1 MTVRTKKILLSIT
14 IVIVLGLF
22 VYGGY
27 YVYSIIKF
35 SQNISD
41 GESPLDEYEQTIR
54 EQNPEAYQPQEPPA
68 WEGTERVNILL
79 LGGDSRGMTKNDP
92 PRSDTI
98 MVASID
104 PGTKQAYLFSI
115 LRDTYTDIPGHYANR
130 INAALALGSYKL
142 AMETVSNLLGID
154 IQYYV
159 FVDFEGFIK
168 LVDAL
173 GGIEFEVEKNMYYY
187 DPTDPEYKIDL
198 KAGLQ
203 LLDGDKAL
211 QYVRFRYDRMGDYTR
226 TERQRALLSALADK
240 LTSTTSLLNLP
251 GTLRK
256 IEPYISTNIPAN
268 KMISLARLAYESMN
282 REPVTAQLP
291 PMHLL
296 REETINHMEV
306 ITVNKN
312 ALQEYVQ
319 ELFNTVNETS
329 DATKENTDNGSTDG
343 GASGSG
349 TSGTNNVGT
358 SGAGTGRSASSSGQR
373 G

>member
-1 MTVRTKKILLSIT
+1 MTVRTKRILLSLT
-14 IVIVLGLF
+14 IVIVLGLLG
-22 VYGGY
+22 YGGY

-35 SQNISD
+35 SNDISD

-54 EQNPEAYQPQEPPA
+54 EQNPEAYQPQEPPE
-68 WEGTERVNILL
+68 WEGNERVNILL
-79 LGGDSRGMTKNDP
+79 LGGDSRGLTKNEP

-98 MVASID
+98 MLASID
-104 PGTKQAYLFSI
+104 PNTKQGYLFSI
-115 LRDTYTDIPGHYANR
+115 LRDTYTDIPGHYKTR
-130 INAALALGSYKL
+130 VNAALALGSYKL

-203 LLDGDKAL
+203 LLDGEKAL

-226 TERQRALLSALADK
+226 TERQRELLSALASK
-240 LTSTTSLLNLP
+240 LTSTTSLINLP
-251 GTLRK
+251 STLRK
-256 IEPYISTNIPAN
+256 IEPYISTNIPSS
-268 KMISLARLAYESMN
+268 KMLSLARLAYESMGN
-282 REPVTAQLP
+282 EPVTAQLP
-291 PMHLL
+291 PMNLL
-296 REETINHMEV
+296 HEEKINGMDV
-306 ITVNKN
+306 ITVDKT
-312 ALQEYVQ
+312 ALQKYVQ
-319 ELFNTVNETS
+319 ELFNTVNETP
-329 DATKENTDNGSTDG
+329 DSTEG
-343 GASGSG
+343 GI
-349 TSGTNNVGT
+349 TSGTANNHTGGSAGSST
-358 SGAGTGRSASSSGQR
+358 SGSSGSNQR

>member
-1 MTVRTKKILLSIT
+1 LTVRIRKILLSVT

-35 SQNISD
+35 SNDISD

-54 EQNPEAYQPQEPPA
+54 EQNPDAYQPQEPPE

-79 LGGDSRGMTKNDP
+79 LGGDSRGLTKNEP

-104 PGTKQAYLFSI
+104 PKTKQGYLFSI

-159 FVDFEGFIK
+159 FVDFEGFIQ

-173 GGIEFEVEKNMYYY
+173 GGIEFEVEKDMYYY

-226 TERQRALLSALADK
+226 TERQRELLSALASK
-240 LTSTTSLLNLP
+240 LTASTSLLNLP
-251 GTLRK
+251 STLRK
-256 IEPYISTNIPAN
+256 IEPYISTNIPAS
-268 KMISLARLAYESMN
+268 KMLSLARLAYESMN
-282 REPVTAQLP
+282 NEPVTAQLP
-291 PMHLL
+291 PMNLL
-296 REETINHMEV
+296 HEEKINGMDV
-306 ITVNKN
+306 ITVNKT

-319 ELFNTVNETS
+319 ELFNTVNETPES
-329 DATKENTDNGSTDG
+329 TAGDIGNGTASNGST
-343 GASGSG
+343 SNG
-349 TSGTNNVGT
+349 TSG
-358 SGAGTGRSASSSGQR
+358 SSGTNQR